1 MRWFLPA
8 SVVAL
13 FAARFCA
20 GAMRGPPA
28 DGDLAWQAWL
38 GARILSAGKLPVGLG
53 AETFS
58 AAGSPWLPQE
68 WLFSLATA
76 IAQRFGI
83 ASALYLAVAL
93 CGVLALAIV
102 ARRAAAGGASPLGT
116 TLCVL
121 FAGIAMVD
129 SFGVRA
135 QVAGW
140 SFVSL
145 FTSLL
150 ESEASW
156 VLCAALVVL
165 WANVHAGAVIA
176 PVLACA
182 WSIGLAVRDRRA
194 GLDVVRAATTS
205 VAVAV
210 AVGLNP
216 FGFGL
221 VAYAAALVR
230 SPIKDFIREWQ
241 PTSFADASFVWG
253 ALPLLA
259 GVAVWALFEGRRAP
273 QRLCVTAVGL
283 ALMASAARNI
293 PVFALIAAP
302 YAALGFAR
310 VLRRIGLAGDA
321 PRPRLAAAAAACFV
335 LLAGVTGFR
344 LWRAP
349 APENGTVDLIDRLAG
364 LPGSHRLLCQDY
376 AWCGAAVGKPGIR
389 VFLDGRAD
397 PYPPRVWTAAF
408 RVAHRS
414 AGWQDDLR
422 QFGVDSIIAER
433 STRLGAALGR
443 SERWHA
449 SAIAGQYVLFVRS
462 AARSRRDTSFM
473 GV

>member
-1 MRWFLPA
+1 M
-8 SVVAL
+8 L

-38 GARILSAGKLPVGLG
+38 GERILSAGKLPAGLG

-58 AAGSPWLPQE
+58 AAGSPWVPQE

-76 IAQRFGI
+76 IAQRLAI
-83 ASALYLAVAL
+83 ASGFYLAVAL
-93 CGVLALAIV
+93 CAVLALVIV
-102 ARRAAAGGASPLGT
+102 ARRAAAAGASPLGT
-116 TLCVL
+116 TLCLL

-140 SFVSL
+140 PFL
-145 FTSLL
+145 AGFTSLL
-150 ESEASW
+150 EREASW
-156 VLCAALVVL
+156 LLCAALVVV
-165 WANVHAGAVIA
+165 WANVHAGAVLA

-182 WSIGLAVRDRRA
+182 WSIGLAVRDRCA
-194 GLDVVRAATTS
+194 GIDVVRAATTS
-205 VAVAV
+205 AAVVV

-241 PTSFADASFVWG
+241 PTSFADAAFVWG

-273 QRLCVTAVGL
+273 QRVCVTAVGL
-283 ALMASAARNI
+283 ALMVAAARNI

-302 YAALGFAR
+302 YAALGFGR
-310 VLRRIGLAGDA
+310 VLRRIGLAHDA
-321 PRPRLAAAAAACFV
+321 PRPRLAAAAAACLV
-335 LLAGVTGFR
+335 VLAGVTGFR

-349 APENGTVDLIDRLAG
+349 APENGTIELIRRLAR
-364 LPGSHRLLCQDY
+364 LPGPHRLLCQDY

-408 RVAHRS
+408 RVAHRE
-414 AGWQDDLR
+414 AGWQADVR
-422 QFGVDSIIAER
+422 QYRVDAIIAER
-433 STRLGAALGR
+433 TTRLCAALER

-449 SAIAGQYVLFVRS
+449 RANAGRYVLFVRS
-462 AARSRRDTSFM
+462 AARLRGNTVI
-473 GV
+473 GGA